1 MHTFVA
7 FILSLFIWEA
17 PGKNTV
23 GNDISKTV
31 IVSMRSGDASRLST
45 GFARTIELVIDSE
58 KVAFPAVQA
67 DHAQLILRSF
77 FRKYPPHSFQLTY
90 EGSSDRLRY
99 STGTYESKGKQF
111 SVYVL
116 MRQTNSQQYVINSLH
131 FRKEQ

>member
-1 MHTFVA
+1 MHTLILFV
-7 FILSLFIWEA
+7 LGLFAWGT

-23 GNDISKTV
+23 GNDISQTV
-31 IVSMRSGDASRLST
+31 VVSMRNGDASRLST

-58 KVAFPAVQA
+58 KVDFHTVQA

-99 STGTYESKGKQF
+99 STGTYESSGKQF

-116 MRQTNSQQYVINSLH
+116 MRQISNQQYVINALH
-131 FRKEQ
+131 FRKEA

>member
-1 MHTFVA
+1 MHTF
-7 FILSLFIWEA
+7 ILFVLGLLAWVS

-23 GNDISKTV
+23 VNDISQTV

-58 KVAFPAVQA
+58 KVDFPAVQA
-67 DHAQLILRSF
+67 EHAQLILRSF

-90 EGSSDRLRY
+90 QGSSDRLRY
-99 STGTYESKGKQF
+99 STGTYESNGKQF

-116 MRQTNSQQYVINSLH
+116 MRQTNKQQYIINSLH
-131 FRKEQ
+131 FRKE